1 MIQERTAEEIGH
13 IERHKYFLS
22 EKAGYDVGW
31 DAAERDWDENVR
43 DQWHGKAEHAAAAAV
58 PDAPE
63 SLEDAEAPGETATAA
78 ERVVESPATPQGIGA
93 RIRTFLAKVFSAS

>member
-1 MIQERTAEEIGH
+1 MIQERTADEIGH

-43 DQWHGKAEHAAAAAV
+43 DQWHGQDEHAAAHV
-58 PDAPE
+58 MPDAPE
-63 SLEDAEAPGETATAA
+63 SLGEAESSGEDTRSA
-78 ERVVESPATPQGIGA
+78 ERVVDSPAATQGLGA
-93 RIRTFLAKVFSAS
+93 RIRTFFAKVFSAS